1 MGILNNTHL
10 ELKNINLDDVKFDDD
25 DTETVIH
32 VKLMA
37 LYNIYTTQSMLKR
50 HKQRIN
56 AWRMTSY

>member
-10 ELKNINLDDVKFDDD
+10 DLKNINLDDVKFDDD

-56 AWRMTSY
+56 A

>member
-1 MGILNNTHL
+1 MGILNDTHL
-10 ELKNINLDDVKFDDD
+10 DLKNINLDDVKFDDD

-56 AWRMTSY
+56 A